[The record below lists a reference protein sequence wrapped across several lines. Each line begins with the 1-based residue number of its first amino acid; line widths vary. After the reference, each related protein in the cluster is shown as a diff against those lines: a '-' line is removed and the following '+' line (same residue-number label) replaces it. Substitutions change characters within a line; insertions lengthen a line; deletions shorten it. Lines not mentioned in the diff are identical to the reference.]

1 MATVTS
7 GDFEWDDAKALA
19 NLEKHGVTFEQGA
32 LALLDPCSV
41 DARNPTHPSRVIT
54 LGLNPTTGVL
64 YVVWCE
70 GGAERARIISARK
83 ARAHEQRQYQE
94 AR

>member
-1 MATVTS
+1 MATVTA
-7 GDFEWDDAKALA
+7 GDFEWDDAKAAA

-32 LALLDPCSV
+32 LALLDPYSV
-41 DARNPTHPSRVIT
+41 EFEDPTQPSRVIT
-54 LGLNPTTGVL
+54 LGLNPATGVL

>member
-1 MATVTS
+1 MATVTA
-7 GDFEWDDAKALA
+7 GDFEWDDAKANA
-19 NLEKHGVTFEQGA
+19 NFEKHGISFEQGA
-32 LALLDPCSV
+32 LALLDPRSV
-41 DARNPTHPSRVIT
+41 ELEDPTHPNRVIT
-54 LGLNPTTGVL
+54 LGLNLATGIL

-83 ARAHEQRQYQE
+83 ARAHEHRQYQE